1 MKNILYFENAK
12 KKRTEIAKNV
22 DSISQAINE
31 IKAFCYQKNPN
42 FNIYYIRLWHSEE
55 NELTFDVGS
64 WTEFFYLVGE
74 VPKRE
79 QETQEVNTST
89 ADAERKRLYYR
100 PE

>member
-1 MKNILYFENAK
+1 MKNTLYFENAN
-12 KKRTEIAKNV
+12 KKRTIVAENIE
-22 DSISQAINE
+22 SIPQAINE
-31 IKAFCYQKNPN
+31 IKAFCYKKNPD
-42 FNIYYIRLWHSEE
+42 FYIYYTRLWHSKE

-79 QETQEVNTST
+79 QETQEVNTSAT
-89 ADAERKRLYYR
+89 KAERKRLYYR

>member
-1 MKNILYFENAK
+1 MKNILYFKNAK
-12 KKRTEIAKNV
+12 KKRTKIAENV
-22 DSISQAINE
+22 DSISQAIKA

-42 FNIYYIRLWHSEE
+42 FNIYYTRLWHSDE

-79 QETQEVNTST
+79 QETQKVNTST

>member
-1 MKNILYFENAK
+1 MKNILYFVNAK
-12 KKRTEIAKNV
+12 KKRTKIAENV
-22 DSISQAINE
+22 DSISQAIKE

-42 FNIYYIRLWHSEE
+42 FNIYYTRLWRSEE